1 MVVFVQFLLSNIK
14 SQKKLT
20 HRHIFSKHS
29 CKICMIIMTLRKTV
43 FFREGID
50 NIEDSTKRIPQEQSW
65 TKERFLKSISGVRAF
80 ARTFHFLICVV
91 NLAWFFLQQHPPD
104 PLPPWLP
111 DGMLGLAG
119 ECWGP
124 ILIPFAWKDKQRNK
138 NTSRLLSAEQRK

>member
-1 MVVFVQFLLSNIK
+1 MHDHYDSEENG
-14 SQKKLT
+14 
-20 HRHIFSKHS
+20 
-29 CKICMIIMTLRKTV
+29 

-104 PLPPWLP
+104 PLPP
-111 DGMLGLAG
+111 
-119 ECWGP
+119 
-124 ILIPFAWKDKQRNK
+124 
-138 NTSRLLSAEQRK
+138 